1 MDPDFPNNQP
11 PQQPQQTFQ
20 PTGYVPQPAPPQD
33 SQPPVNPQQPTAQQ
47 PPQQPSYSNDY
58 GSGSDNKTKK
68 LLIIIAALV
77 GLFVI
82 IAIVAL
88 AFSNSGKTPVEQPPE
103 AVSGEF
109 YVKEPTAVD
118 VESVNNSISDDIS
131 GMDTD
136 ADFPEDKL
144 SDQNLGL

>member
-1 MDPDFPNNQP
+1 MDPDFPSNQP
-11 PQQPQQTFQ
+11 PQQPQQIFQ
-20 PTGYVPQPAPPQD
+20 PSGPGPESTPPPQD
-33 SQPPVNPQQPTAQQ
+33 NQPPTNPAQ

-58 GSGSDNKTKK
+58 DTGSDNKTKK
-68 LLIIIAALV
+68 LLIIIAALA

-82 IAIVAL
+82 IVIVVL
-88 AFSNSGKTPVEQPPE
+88 AFSGGGKAPVEQPQE
-103 AVSGEF
+103 AASGDF

-118 VESVNNSISDDIS
+118 IESVNNSISDDIS
-131 GMDTD
+131 GLDTD